1 MNIVQLKQ
9 KENGT
14 RTYMLIQGIQFNL
27 EISTICGVSSSISE
41 SLLKLVKSEMF
52 LVDRLSEVADE
63 VDVKL
68 SGICKILI

>member
-1 MNIVQLKQ
+1 MNIVHLKQ
-9 KENGT
+9 KESGT

-27 EISTICGVSSSISE
+27 EISTVSGVSSGISE